1 MGIIYLIQPAELV
14 GTNRVK
20 IGCSTKSNL
29 DRIKNGYKNGTKY
42 ICIQECYEPFKI
54 EKKLKDVFLNN
65 FNLIA
70 GKEYFEGSIKEI
82 KIKFMEVLLDELK
95 NELVYENNPEY
106 IKFIKLVNELENCEG
121 KRFIMEYEKRTYEKF
136 VKKFGILD
144 DYELD
149 EFIDKINNV
158 YEKFPKYYEDKAF
171 GGDNKLVIIN
181 DSSSKYHYSV
191 DTFMIDDNLEL
202 FEHNFSSEYSEHI
215 LMKKILKKI
224 KIDKCYYLN
233 SIFEKTKKIKT
244 IINDVSLKYDDFK
257 DSPFNVQIKDNNTWE
272 DYFNAT
278 FLCDIIIN
286 NNIYIGSELNFNV
299 KSDNYEKFSIPQRSG
314 FIHLYKYS
322 SKYYFGS
329 QLRKSIPYYIDF
341 DKEGNYALG
350 NRDYE
355 YFEGFCD
362 DKPKSRSIKLKSCI
376 HLFNDGSA
384 PWYGYDK
391 LKNVVEKYKEILS
404 ENNLTNCLN
413 KECEA
418 WNDIINIF

>member
-20 IGCSTKSNL
+20 IGCSAKSNL
-29 DRIKNGYKNGTKY
+29 DRVKNGYKNGTRY

-54 EKKLKDVFLNN
+54 EKKLKDVFVNN

-82 KIKFMEVLLDELK
+82 KLKFMEVLANEIK

-106 IKFIKLVNELENCEG
+106 IEFMKLVNELKDCEG
-121 KRFIMEYEKRTYEKF
+121 KHFIMNNEKIAYEKF
-136 VKKFGILD
+136 VKNFGILD
-144 DYELD
+144 DYELED
-149 EFIDKINNV
+149 FIDKINIV

-171 GGDNKLVIIN
+171 GGNKKLVIIN
-181 DSSSKYHYSV
+181 NSKYNHSIN
-191 DTFMIDDNLEL
+191 TFMINNNLEL
-202 FEHNFSSEYSEHI
+202 FEHNFSSGYSEYI

-224 KIDKCYYLN
+224 KIDKCHDLN
-233 SIFEKTKKIKT
+233 FIFEKTNKIKT
-244 IINDVSLKYDDFK
+244 IINDISLKFDDFK
-257 DSPFNVQIKDNNTWE
+257 NSPFNVQIKENSTWE

-286 NNIYIGSELNFNV
+286 NDIYIGSELNFNV
-299 KSDNYEKFSIPQRSG
+299 KSDNYEKYSIHQCSG
-314 FIHLYKYS
+314 FIYLYKYS
-322 SKYYFGS
+322 NKYYLGS

-355 YFEGFCD
+355 YFKGFHN
-362 DKPKSRSIKLKSCI
+362 DKPKSRSSKLNSCI
-376 HLFNDGSA
+376 HLFNDSSA

-391 LKNVVEKYKEILS
+391 LKNVVEKYQQILS

-413 KECEA
+413 EQCDV